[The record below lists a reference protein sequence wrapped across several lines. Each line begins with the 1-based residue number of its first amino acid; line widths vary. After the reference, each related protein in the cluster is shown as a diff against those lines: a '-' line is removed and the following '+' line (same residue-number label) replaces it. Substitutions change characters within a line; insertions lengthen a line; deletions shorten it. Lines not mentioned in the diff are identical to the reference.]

1 MPTTKKPNVGALA
14 GAVVLAVACGSGIAL
29 WSNSRVA
36 THPKTAQQ
44 QEAALGVKAVPSDLS
59 PVQAP
64 ELVMPFH
71 DMTVTVAAQSQ
82 EPEKLIAAV
91 PTRPESVSVN
101 PIVETPKAESKAFVP
116 PSLERAA
123 APMQAADPAPVLA
136 PVELALSAR
145 SLPVPVAAA
154 AAPVVLLADRP
165 LTLIRLIKPLYP
177 AAARSESLSGS
188 VQVEVGIDEDG
199 NVDLVRSLAGH
210 PILVEAASAAIRRW
224 TYQGAITNG
233 KAVRSTTV
241 VRLNFK
247 APE

>member
-36 THPKTAQQ
+36 THPKTAPQ
-44 QEAALGVKAVPSDLS
+44 QETALGVKAVPSDLS

-71 DMTVTVAAQSQ
+71 DMTVTVAAQSR
-82 EPEKLIAAV
+82 EPEKLIATV
-91 PTRPESVSVN
+91 PTKTESLAAN
-101 PIVETPKAESKAFVP
+101 PKVETPKAESKPFVP

-123 APMQAADPAPVLA
+123 APMQAADPAPVMA

-154 AAPVVLLADRP
+154 APVVLLADRP
-165 LTLIRLIKPLYP
+165 LTLIKLIKPLYP

-188 VQVEVGIDEDG
+188 VQVEAGIDEDG

-224 TYQGAITNG
+224 TYQGAIANG